1 MIKNYTI
8 AVLLLLFCTEVAQAQ
23 QDFFTVTQ
31 PLGQGDILLGGSIYA
46 NQSNFDDA
54 NSINRQFSMSVSPK
68 VQVFL
73 SDNLV
78 ASLALPLSFTRNR
91 NDNEQVGRTIR
102 GINSNVNLY
111 PALRFFIPIGER
123 LYVFVEGFLDIGW
136 GLTRVEFQP
145 RDQVN
150 RDNQFMIG
158 AGMTGGASF
167 LINDH
172 FLLEGS
178 IVGLNYYWRNIDPA
192 GGNRLNARSG
202 FWLNPSRP
210 TLSVSYR
217 IPTVN

>member
-1 MIKNYTI
+1 MIKNYTL
-8 AVLLLLFCTEVAQAQ
+8 AVLLLLFCVVVAEAQ
-23 QDFFTVTQ
+23 QDFFTVTKS
-31 PLGQGDILLGGSIYA
+31 LGQGDVLLGGSIYA

-54 NSINRQFSMSVSPK
+54 NSINRQFSTSVSPK

-73 SDNLV
+73 SDNMV
-78 ASLALPLSFTRNR
+78 ASLAVPLSFNRNR
-91 NDNEQVGRTIR
+91 NDVEQIDVTVR
-102 GINSNVNLY
+102 GINSNVSIY
-111 PALRFFIPIGER
+111 PALRLFMPIGER
-123 LYVFVEGFLDIGW
+123 LYAFVEGFSDIGW

-145 RDQVN
+145 QDQVN
-150 RDNQFMIG
+150 TDSQFMIG
-158 AGMTGGASF
+158 AGLTGGASF

-210 TLSVSYR
+210 TLSLSYR
-217 IPTVN
+217 IPAR